1 MGKIKFDFTKKDMYD
16 YISDR
21 FKIKNNKSDETRKE
35 NTEEEKKNKE
45 VKLENLTSMST
56 KSKMIEKSIT
66 RKATFLIIILPL
78 VIFLIV
84 VFYHTYRIIN
94 EQGNRKI
101 PKNIEKDENFTLQV
115 NNAFN
120 WRVIKDQEIKGLSHK
135 IVVVQTNI
143 KKDMNRT
150 IKMVSKKI
158 DESNNFVKKQV
169 QELKN
174 VIQDTQ
180 EVTSENIKA
189 IRKKQ
194 IQLEKKITEVSNNH
208 KEKNKIF
215 ANISLPSLPA
225 LKAYKKNK
233 ITNNTIT
240 SNSNNKVKNNN
251 KSKKQIIQYETETA
265 SVEQNTI
272 NYSTINVKKKQ
283 KKKSNLP
290 TFTLM
295 PGFVKGVLING
306 GEVPAML
313 NGNSEPTPIFIR
325 LTGNELIANDD
336 SINIDGCLVLATAKG
351 DLSKQ
356 AVDIRLSK
364 ISCNLSDLYG
374 NRYKLS
380 QKIEGWVFGENGSY
394 GIPGRLISRAGKII
408 QAGLPLSM
416 VESMINGLNNAISNS
431 INKGSSLIGSNTA
444 PTLSTGVMQGVNNGS
459 SAVLKKFS
467 DYYLK
472 MLEVLNPSISI
483 RAGRKVVIAFK
494 GGETLKLTKYKP
506 MTTSYFDNNSL
517 GGIYNEK

>member
-1 MGKIKFDFTKKDMYD
+1 MAKIQFDFTKNDMYN

-21 FKIKNNKSDETRKE
+21 FKLKTNKLKKENKKNN
-35 NTEEEKKNKE
+35 EEKDLD
-45 VKLENLTSMST
+45 LENLTSMST
-56 KSKMIEKSIT
+56 KSKQIEKNII
-66 RKATFLIIILPL
+66 RKSTFLIIILPL
-78 VIFLIV
+78 TIFFIM
-84 VFYHTYRIIN
+84 VFYHTYQIIN
-94 EQGNRKI
+94 KQGHREI

-115 NNAFN
+115 NNAFK
-120 WRVIKDQEIKGLSHK
+120 WRVIKDQEIQDLSHK
-135 IVVVQTNI
+135 IVITQTNI
-143 KKDMNRT
+143 KKDMNKT
-150 IKMVSKKI
+150 INTVSKKI

-174 VIQDTQ
+174 VIENTQ

-194 IQLEKKITEVSNNH
+194 VQLEKKITEVAKH
-208 KEKNKIF
+208 KEKNNDF
-215 ANISLPSLPA
+215 ANISLPSLPP
-225 LKAYKKNK
+225 LKNYKKTQNA
-233 ITNNTIT
+233 
-240 SNSNNKVKNNN
+240 NNKLVEKNGKVK
-251 KSKKQIIQYETETA
+251 KSSEQKKQIIQYEIETA
-265 SVEQNTI
+265 SVGQNTI
-272 NYSTINVKKKQ
+272 NYSTINLKKKQ

-313 NGNSEPTPIFIR
+313 NGSSEPTPIFIR

-336 SINIDGCLVLATAKG
+336 SVNIDGCLVLATAKG

-364 ISCNLSDLYG
+364 ISCTLSDLYG
-374 NRYKLS
+374 NKYKLS
-380 QKIEGWVFGENGSY
+380 QKVEGWVFGENGSY

-408 QAGLPLSM
+408 KAGLPLSM
-416 VESMINGLNNAISNS
+416 VEAMINGLNNAISNS
-431 INKGSSLIGSNTA
+431 INKGSTLLGSSTT
-444 PTLSTGVMQGVNNGS
+444 PTLSSGVMQGVNNGS

-517 GGIYNEK
+517 EGIYNEK

>member
-1 MGKIKFDFTKKDMYD
+1 MAKIKFDFTKNDMYD

-21 FKIKNNKSDETRKE
+21 FKLKTNKSKKNNKEKE
-35 NTEEEKKNKE
+35 KEKDLN
-45 VKLENLTSMST
+45 LENLTSMNT
-56 KSKMIEKSIT
+56 KSKQIEKNII

-78 VIFLIV
+78 AIFFIM
-84 VFYHTYRIIN
+84 VFYKTYGILYR
-94 EQGNRKI
+94 QAHRKI
-101 PKNIEKDENFTLQV
+101 PKNIEKNENFTLQV
-115 NNAFN
+115 NNAFK

-143 KKDMNRT
+143 KKDMNKT
-150 IKMVSKKI
+150 INVVSKKI

-169 QELKN
+169 QDLKN
-174 VIQDTQ
+174 VIKNTQ

-194 IQLEKKITEVSNNH
+194 VQLEKKITEVSNH
-208 KEKNKIF
+208 KEKNKDF
-215 ANISLPSLPA
+215 ANISLPNLPP
-225 LKAYKKNK
+225 LKNYKKTQSVNNK
-233 ITNNTIT
+233 IVKKNG
-240 SNSNNKVKNNN
+240 KVK
-251 KSKKQIIQYETETA
+251 KSSEQKKQVIQYEIESA
-265 SVEQNTI
+265 PVGQDTI
-272 NYSTINVKKKQ
+272 NYSTINLKKKQ

-295 PGFVKGVLING
+295 PGFVKGVLVNG

-313 NGNSEPTPIFIR
+313 DGSSEPTPIFIR

-336 SINIDGCLVLATAKG
+336 SVNVDGCLILATAKG

-380 QKIEGWVFGENGSY
+380 QKVEGWVFGENGSY

-408 QAGLPLSM
+408 KAGLPLSM
-416 VESMINGLNNAISNS
+416 VEAMINGLNSAISNS
-431 INKGSSLIGSNTA
+431 INKGSTLIGSNTT

-494 GGETLKLTKYKP
+494 GGEMLKLRKYKP
-506 MTTSYFDNNSL
+506 ITTSYFDNNSL
-517 GGIYNEK
+517 KGVYNEK